1 MRSRKST
8 TAALVVLVFV
18 AAALA
23 LTSVASAKVTRLS
36 ATLTGAAEVPKADGG
51 SASAQINLNPAT
63 GRVCWAFTKIK
74 GIRSPQAAHI
84 HKAPK
89 GKAGAVVVPLG
100 GAFKAK
106 GCTTASA
113 VLTAAIAAH
122 PSAYYVNI
130 HTKKYPG
137 GALRG
142 QLGEAD
148 GS

>member
-8 TAALVVLVFV
+8 TAALVVLVFL

-106 GCTTASA
+106 GCTTASKA
-113 VLTAAIAAH
+113 TLRAIVRK
-122 PSAYYVNI
+122 PGGYYVNI
-130 HTKKYPG
+130 HTKRFPN
-137 GALRG
+137 GAIRG
-142 QLGEAD
+142 QL
-148 GS
+148 